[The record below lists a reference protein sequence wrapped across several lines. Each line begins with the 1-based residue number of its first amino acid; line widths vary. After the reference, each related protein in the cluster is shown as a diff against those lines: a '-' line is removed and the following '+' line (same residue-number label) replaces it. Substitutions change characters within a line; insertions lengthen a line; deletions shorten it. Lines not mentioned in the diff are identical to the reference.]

1 MGSSDAKR
9 GSVPGLP
16 RRRSATAL
24 PSLPMM
30 GDRPARDL
38 ARLVRSMSQVPA
50 PNPAN
55 TPMPEIPGYRLE
67 SVLGRGATGTVYRA
81 VQLAVERTVAIKV
94 LHPEL
99 AGSKAV
105 RRLQREAR
113 TTARLAHPGIVSAI
127 DMGQVG
133 GLWWYAMEL
142 VDGPALSAVL
152 REKGRLSEREAL
164 KLFIPLCEALEHAH
178 EHGVV
183 HRDIKPANI
192 LVDAHGR
199 ARLVDLG
206 LAFTE
211 DDPLL
216 TRTGGTL
223 GTPHYLSPEQAR
235 NPQGVDVR
243 SDIWSL
249 GASMYHAMC
258 GRPPFAGESVAEIL
272 SGVLYAH
279 IPDPRDLEPSLSAG
293 MGLVLRKCLTRNAD
307 RRYATPSELLRDLEA
322 LRERRAVAVSS
333 RGLDPVAGER
343 ERRRRNWAIA
353 GVVALLAG
361 VIATILWKPWAAS
374 EPPGAHIA
382 SETRWPVLDEV
393 LAEAAVAVR
402 RAPGTALEKLDRMKE
417 SVPPEHSQAYY
428 TVRASVQ
435 QRFEAAVREERQR
448 IGLEFDKALTQS
460 RDFVRAAALVSRE
473 VEERL
478 ASEFGASEEQRLAVQ
493 RQLDLGS
500 LREQAA
506 DGERQALERFLEQLN
521 AHYDE
526 VVIPMVRNAQK
537 NGAWREARG
546 LIQRDV
552 RAVLPAAGIDTHG
565 MTPSKVDEQIKLVQ
579 LVKIKSEASA
589 LSRAWQELDY
599 ALEKSLLARKA
610 SIEQRL
616 RGRELEGDAAAAIQA
631 GFAEELAERSLAPEQ
646 MLVDVSDL
654 AHAALNRAGE
664 ELAELQ
670 TQLEGQDARDE
681 LAAQEEQLAASWK
694 ERRYAEIAAVWEK
707 RLGEQWLAPV
717 HKELELRIAEARLL
731 AELLVRAGAGLT
743 APGTNSLLIG
753 TIECSG
759 RIEVLG
765 SDPLQAGFRF
775 TFAGRTETYVLC
787 APSAES
793 RALLLGKEGF
803 ERLAGLA
810 NDSKDEH
817 KPIDRLLRALFRLR
831 EGDPEAALKAFN
843 SGPLPLESHG
853 ALVADLDARLARE
866 GGALSAKA
874 KRREDE
880 AQRAYNLIQR
890 AHQRDPAERIRRIDN
905 LLTQYGDCAVVRE
918 NDAKLRELRQQ
929 LAQSGK
935 QGVEAQIQAMYAPT
949 RLSLPQ
955 SGRARMEFSCSTE
968 KFPAWEMGDW
978 RNGPEGWSAEGRHS
992 RTELETETLW
1002 PRLLLERSFDLGA
1015 RVDVELE
1022 FEQPGPPN
1030 RFVASV
1036 AGVHIAFAGPAEIG
1050 GQGLVSASAG
1060 GPTALRDLLD
1070 SLDRGVGKPIGGLVR
1085 GQTHVLRL
1093 VLVQGRGKLEAS
1105 LDGQLVL
1112 EQDFRRPEGKGGSSS
1127 VVVRSIEPVLLKAV
1141 RIEAGLS
1148 GK

>member
-1 MGSSDAKR
+1 
-9 GSVPGLP
+9 
-16 RRRSATAL
+16 
-24 PSLPMM
+24 
-30 GDRPARDL
+30 
-38 ARLVRSMSQVPA
+38 
-50 PNPAN
+50 
-55 TPMPEIPGYRLE
+55 MPEIPGYRLE

-81 VQLAVERTVAIKV
+81 VQLAVDREVALKV

-152 REKGRLSEREAL
+152 REKGKLSEREAL

-192 LVDAHGR
+192 LVDGHGR

-279 IPDPRDLEPSLSAG
+279 IPDPRDLEPRLSLG
-293 MGLVLRKCLTRNAD
+293 MSLVLRKCLTRNAD

-343 ERRRRNWAIA
+343 ERRRRHWAIAGGVVLLA
-353 GVVALLAG
+353 GVVALI
-361 VIATILWKPWAAS
+361 VWKPWAAS
-374 EPPGAHIA
+374 EPQGAHIA
-382 SETRWPVLDEV
+382 SEKRWPELDEV
-393 LAEAAVAVR
+393 LAEASVAVR

-428 TVRASVQ
+428 TVRANVQ
-435 QRFEAAVREERQR
+435 QRFESGVREERQR
-448 IGLEFDKALTQS
+448 LGGEFDKALTQQ

-473 VEERL
+473 VEDRL

-493 RQLDLGS
+493 RQLDLGT
-500 LREQAA
+500 LRDQAA
-506 DGERQALERFLEQLN
+506 KGEREALERFLLQLN
-521 AHYDE
+521 AYYDE
-526 VVIPMVRNAQK
+526 VVIPMALNAQK
-537 NGAWREARG
+537 QGAWRDARD
-546 LIQRDV
+546 LIERDV
-552 RAVLPAAGIDTHG
+552 RAVLPDAGIDTHG
-565 MTPSKVDEQIKLVQ
+565 LTPSRLDEQIKVVQ
-579 LVKIKSEASA
+579 QVKITSEARA
-589 LSRAWQELDY
+589 LTRAWQELDY
-599 ALEKSLLARKA
+599 ALEKAVQSRKA
-610 SIEQRL
+610 AIEQRL
-616 RGRELEGDAAAAIQA
+616 RGRELVGDAAAELQA
-631 GFAEELAERSLAPEQ
+631 GFAEELAARSLTPAQ

-654 AHAALNRAGE
+654 SHAVLKRACE

-670 TQLEGQDARDE
+670 TQLEGMDARDE
-681 LAAQEEQLAASWK
+681 LATQEEALAASWK

-707 RLGEQWLAPV
+707 RLGEQWLRPV

-731 AELLVRAGAGLT
+731 QELLARAGAGLT

-765 SDPLQAGFRF
+765 GDPLRNGFKF
-775 TFAGRTETYVLC
+775 VFAGRTETYTLS
-787 APSAES
+787 APAPES
-793 RALLLGKEGF
+793 RALLLGKEGL

-810 NDSKDEH
+810 NDSKDE
-817 KPIDRLLRALFRLR
+817 KQALDRLLRALFRLR
-831 EGDPEAALKAFN
+831 EGDPETAQRAFN
-843 SGPLPLESHG
+843 SGPLPRESHG

-866 GGALSAKA
+866 GGAISAKA
-874 KRREDE
+874 KQREEE
-880 AQRAYNLIQR
+880 AQRAYNSIQR
-890 AHQRDPAERIRRIDN
+890 TYQLPAAERIRRIDH

-929 LAQSGK
+929 LGQANK
-935 QGVEAQIQAMYAPT
+935 QGVEAQLQALYAPT
-949 RLSLPQ
+949 SLSLPA
-955 SGRARMEFSCSTE
+955 SGRARMEFGCSTE
-968 KFPAWEMGDW
+968 KFPMWDMGDW
-978 RNGPEGWSAEGRHS
+978 RNRPEGWTAEGRHS
-992 RTELETETLW
+992 REQLETETLW
-1002 PRLLLERSFDLGA
+1002 PRLLIERPFDLGA
-1015 RVDVELE
+1015 RIDVELE
-1022 FEQPGPPN
+1022 FEQPDASGPPVC
-1030 RFVASV
+1030 FVASV
-1036 AGVHIAFAGPAEIG
+1036 TGVHIAFTGPRDIG
-1050 GQGLVSASAG
+1050 GQGLVAANAG
-1060 GPTALRDLLD
+1060 GPTALRELLD
-1070 SLDRGVGKPIGGLVR
+1070 SLDSGAGKPVVGLQR
-1085 GQTHVLRL
+1085 GKTHVLRL
-1093 VLVQGRGKLEAS
+1093 VLVQGRGRLEAS

-1112 EQDFRRPEGKGGSSS
+1112 EKDFRRPEGKGGASS
-1127 VVVRSIEPVLLKAV
+1127 VVVRSMEPVLLKAV